1 LELKKYKKTK
11 NKIMGSLTYE
21 QIKNTYQGLLKLED
35 SSSGITSTYQP
46 IQDGLG
52 NDTGVL
58 IRENGIKSPT
68 TYAINPFKGDFY
80 GPGFVNTASAPVA
93 TSQNSIINQIFYDS
107 GLNSYSAITYNVFAN
122 TSTSDVVSV
131 AFYTPQ
137 YVDGYGFVPGE
148 LIMSGITLVSN
159 STGVKTTSLP
169 STLSFSG
176 YGGGWYF
183 MSYIISNGGVT
194 PTIRYTNPTITA
206 NLQSNSP
213 ASSIGFTFNTAQTA
227 LVSQFRTNTIT
238 ATGVV
243 FQLNYSSFSASFSA
257 NDIITGIGSSSS
269 TFLAIGFGLNTIK

>member
-1 LELKKYKKTK
+1 
-11 NKIMGSLTYE
+11 MGSLTYE
-21 QIKNTYQGLLKLED
+21 QIKNTYQGLLKLQD

-80 GPGFVNTASAPVA
+80 GPGFVNTTSTPVA

-107 GLNSYSAITYNVFAN
+107 GLNSYSAITYNVDTI
-122 TSTSDVVSV
+122 TSTSDVVSI
-131 AFYTPQ
+131 AFYAPQ

-159 STGVKTTSLP
+159 STGVKTTPLP

-194 PTIRYTNPTITA
+194 PTIRYKGPTITA
-206 NLQSNSP
+206 NIHPTSP
-213 ASSIGFTFNTAQTA
+213 MSSLGFTFNTAQTA
-227 LVSQFRTNTIT
+227 LVSQFRTNVLV
-238 ATGVV
+238 ATGLT
-243 FQLNYSSFSASFSA
+243 FQLNYTSFSASFTA
-257 NDIITGIGSSSS
+257 NDIIAGYS
-269 TFLAIGFGLNTIK
+269 TSNQTFPAIGFGLNTIK